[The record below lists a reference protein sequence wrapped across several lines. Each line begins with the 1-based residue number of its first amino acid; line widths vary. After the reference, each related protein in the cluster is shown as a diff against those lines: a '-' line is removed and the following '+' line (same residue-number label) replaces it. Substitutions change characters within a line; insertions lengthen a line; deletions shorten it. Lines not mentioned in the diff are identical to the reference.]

1 LNVTA
6 RWKTRLILVLILVLI
21 AAGIKVLG
29 KRYLRTGEN
38 SVASY
43 FFDNFAMGT
52 VLTVKVR
59 TDDKSLAEKGAE
71 LASAELHRI
80 HKIFDPNDTES
91 EISSLNR
98 SRGSESAISVSPDMA
113 RLLGEALRIRNISRG
128 NFEPTLGELIRLWGF
143 SNNSHRPEIPDP
155 LRIAVLADSLGGAGG
170 IELIDGASSV
180 RIAAQ
185 TGALDVGGIAKG
197 YGVDRV
203 VDVLAGI
210 GIKNALVNLGGEIG
224 VLGVGSNGRSWRIGV
239 QHPRKQNC
247 HLGVIDQVEGMF
259 IATSGDYERFFL
271 EKGRRYHHIL
281 DPATGY
287 PAGRGTVSV
296 TVIASSCLVAD
307 ALATAAFVMGPEQG
321 IRLLESLGVHG
332 LVVYA
337 QDGDTES
344 GRLAYNATRGFLQ
357 IMKPELEGLPIN

>member
-1 LNVTA
+1 MNVTA

-29 KRYLRTGEN
+29 KRYLRTGKN

-59 TDDKSLAEKGAE
+59 TDDKNLAEKGAE

-80 HKIFDPNDTES
+80 HRIFDPNDTES

-98 SRGSESAISVSPDMA
+98 SAISVSPDMA
-113 RLLGEALRIRNISRG
+113 RLLGEALRIRKVSRG
-128 NFEPTLGELIRLWGF
+128 NFEPALGELIRLWGF
-143 SNNSHRPEIPDP
+143 SNNSRRPRIPDT
-155 LRIAVLADSLGGAGG
+155 LRIAALADSLGGAGG
-170 IELIDGASSV
+170 IELIDGATSV

-197 YGVDRV
+197 YGIDRV
-203 VDVLAGI
+203 VAVLAGI

-239 QHPRKQNC
+239 QHPRKPNY
-247 HLGVIDQVEGMF
+247 HLGVVDQVEGMF

-271 EKGRRYHHIL
+271 DKGRRYHHIL
-281 DPATGY
+281 DPATGC

-296 TVIASSCLVAD
+296 TVIASSCLMAD
-307 ALATAAFVMGPEQG
+307 ALATAAFVMGPEKG
-321 IRLLESLGVHG
+321 IRLLDSLGVHG

-337 QDGDTES
+337 QDGDTEG